1 MNLEHIELVEELED
15 HLRRYASD
23 FPTILK
29 DTQDYCSYESIKLN
43 FFIDRKIKLSKSE
56 KKKIQNFLTSYL
68 QGIPY
73 EYITGHAEFYG
84 NRFFVDPSVLV
95 PRPETELIID
105 AVRDLSCPRLKAIA
119 DIGTGSGCI
128 AISLAH
134 IFQQTKILAV
144 DNSLQALSIAK
155 INIDNHKAENV
166 FPVQVNFLDCI
177 QNESLDLI
185 VSNPPYISKDD
196 PHLERLTYEPIS
208 ALVSNENGL
217 AHIKAIFK
225 NSFQVLKKDGFLV
238 LEHGYNQANTVNKI
252 SDETGFK
259 LIKNVKDYQDID
271 RIHICKK

>member
-1 MNLEHIELVEELED
+1 MNLEHIELVEELEE

-29 DTQDYCSYESIKLN
+29 DIQDYCSHESIKLN
-43 FFIDRKIKLSKSE
+43 FFIDRKVKLPKSE

-73 EYITGHAEFYG
+73 EYITNHAEFYG
-84 NRFFVDPSVLV
+84 HRFFVDPSVLV

-105 AVRDLSCPRLKAIA
+105 AIRDLSYPRLKAIA

-134 IFQQTKILAV
+134 IFQQTKIFAV

-166 FPVQVNFLDCI
+166 FPVQANFLDCI
-177 QNESLDLI
+177 QNESLDVI

-196 PHLERLTYEPIS
+196 PHLERLMHEPIS
-208 ALVSNENGL
+208 ALVSDENGL

-225 NSFQVLKKDGFLV
+225 NSFQILKKDGFLV
-238 LEHGYNQANTVNKI
+238 LEHGYNQANVVNKI

>member
-1 MNLEHIELVEELED
+1 MNLENIELVEELEEY
-15 HLRRYASD
+15 LRRYASD
-23 FPTILK
+23 FPAILK

-43 FFIDRKIKLSKSE
+43 FFLDRKIKLSKFE
-56 KKKIQNFLTSYL
+56 KKKIQNFLSSYL
-68 QGIPY
+68 QGIPF
-73 EYITGHAEFYG
+73 EYITGKAEFYG
-84 NRFFVDPSVLV
+84 HRFFVDPSVLV

-105 AVRDLSCPRLKAIA
+105 AVKGLSCPHLETIA

-134 IFQQTKILAV
+134 IYKQTKIFAV
-144 DNSLQALSIAK
+144 DNSLKALSIAK

-166 FPVQVNFLDCI
+166 FPIQANFLECI
-177 QNESLDLI
+177 QNESLDVI

-196 PHLERLTYEPIS
+196 PHLEHLSYEPIS
-208 ALVSNENGL
+208 ALVSDENGL

-225 NSFQVLKKDGFLV
+225 NSFQILKKDGFLV
-238 LEHGYNQANTVNKI
+238 VEHGYNQANAVNKI
-252 SDETGFK
+252 SDEIGFK

>member
-1 MNLEHIELVEELED
+1 M
-15 HLRRYASD
+15 HLRKYESD

-29 DTQDYCSYESIKLN
+29 DTQDYCSYESLKVNL
-43 FFIDRKIKLSKSE
+43 FLDQKIKLSESE

-68 QGIPY
+68 QGIPF
-73 EYITGHAEFYG
+73 EYITGQAEFYG
-84 NRFFVDPSVLV
+84 HRFFVDSSVLV
-95 PRPETELIID
+95 PRPETELMID
-105 AVRDLSCPRLKAIA
+105 AVRDLSCSHLKKIA

-134 IFQQTKILAV
+134 IFQQTKIFAV

-166 FPVQVNFLDCI
+166 FPVQANFLECI
-177 QNESLDLI
+177 QNESLDVI

-208 ALVSNENGL
+208 ALVSDENGL

-225 NSFQVLKKDGFLV
+225 NSFQILKKDGFLV
-238 LEHGYNQANTVNKI
+238 LEHGYNQANVVNKI